1 MTEFSAAAT
10 TLLVQDRAV
19 ALFEGFYDSL
29 GDKLPCEYCGQ
40 WDHLERHHRQFRS
53 RGGDWRASNII
64 LLCGHHHHLVTVCHN
79 GWAREDGLWVSQW
92 AKPEEIPVRVWY
104 ADGFVLLDND
114 GGYIPIAA

>member
-1 MTEFSAAAT
+1 VTEFSEAAT
-10 TLLVQDRAV
+10 TMLVQDRAV
-19 ALFEGFYDSL
+19 ALFEGFYDGL

-40 WDHLERHHRQFRS
+40 WDYLERHHRQFRS

-64 LLCGHHHHLVTVCHN
+64 LLCGHCHHLATVCAN

-92 AKPEEIPVRVWY
+92 AKSEDVPVRVWY

-114 GGYIPIAA
+114 GGYVPIAA